1 MTDEMQEEDPVQN
14 FANDTTTARR
24 DEVPQVTGEVRVTP
38 TSPAPSAVPNVH
50 IPSTTGVHAWEAV
63 RDYVVERSTELCGK
77 FTRNTRQ
84 ENTIFM
90 GFADRWG
97 DDAMAIAR
105 YAFETLNGEWMGAP
119 VRPHR
124 FAKNFDTIFAQKIAA
139 LL

>member
-1 MTDEMQEEDPVQN
+1 MQN
-14 FANDTTTARR
+14 FIDETSTTRR

-38 TSPAPSAVPNVH
+38 TSPVPSAVPEVH
-50 IPSTTGVHAWEAV
+50 VPSTTGVHAWEQV
-63 RDYVVERSTELCGK
+63 RDYVVEQSTIAHGP

-97 DDAMAIAR
+97 EDAMEIAR
-105 YAFETLNGEWMGAP
+105 YAFERLNGEWMGAP
-119 VRPHR
+119 IRPHR
-124 FAKNFDTIFAQKIAA
+124 FARNFDSIFAQKIAA